1 MSENNKIKRF
11 TSRSAALAYQTCKR
25 KRYYAYHWGQHG
37 LSSEAIDL
45 FLETGTSIHRGLQ
58 NLLEHCRLEH
68 PDGSF
73 EEQCINQSVE
83 LAINLFRED
92 ISKASIS
99 LKETEF
105 AQAGWIIAEHECL
118 IEGLIRAFAIK
129 RLPTLL
135 RDYEILK
142 VEFDEIFYEFSN
154 IVFWQNKADGEF
166 LAFSDNTDYSNIW
179 EHNRIPLGIIVL
191 SIKTASEYADN
202 TIRNLL
208 TDMQGNS
215 EWAAAQAR
223 LDREFESY
231 KEMINGLSYEEILEL
246 RKEHSSYTKYYQW
259 CLENDQKPKVYAVQY
274 EHLVTGEWRDD
285 DKTGLRKRRSFLV
298 HPYKLSVMGTFSV
311 FGNTSVT
318 SPSTDYKW
326 KVNPGRQPKGWERIN
341 IWEDVGILNWI
352 NMLASG
358 QVQPEEGDPLEN
370 IIRTS
375 ELIFRD
381 RNDGAQLKEWY
392 ESTKYQEELIAKNLD
407 ILETHAEWA
416 KKNNNWKL
424 FETALNQLFPKETQ
438 TCWNYYGRHCE
449 YARICHEMYNINDLV
464 TANILVPR
472 SPHHEPEKLYHIE
485 RGFLKKC

>member
-11 TSRSAALAYQTCKR
+11 TSRSAALTYQTCKR
-25 KRYYAYHWGQHG
+25 KRYYAYHWGNHG

-45 FLETGTSIHRGLQ
+45 FLETGTAIHRGLQ

-68 PDGSF
+68 PDGAF
-73 EEQCINQSVE
+73 EEQCVNQSVE

-99 LKETEF
+99 LKETET
-105 AQAGWIIAEHECL
+105 AQAAWIIAEHECL

-129 RLPTLL
+129 RLPNLL
-135 RDYEILK
+135 NEYEILS
-142 VEFDEIFYEFSN
+142 VEKDEIFYEFSN
-154 IVFWQNKADGEF
+154 EVFWQSKADAEF
-166 LAFSDNTDYSNIW
+166 LTKDYS
-179 EHNRIPLGIIVL
+179 LGVVVC

-215 EWAAAQAR
+215 EWASVQAR
-223 LDREFESY
+223 LLREFEVFKARYDEATPKELLNNSY
-231 KEMINGLSYEEILEL
+231 HKYFVWCMIHNV
-246 RKEHSSYTKYYQW
+246 
-259 CLENDQKPKVYAVQY
+259 KPKVYAVQY

-298 HPYKLSVMGTFSV
+298 HPYKLSMMGTFSV

-326 KVNPGRQPKGWERIN
+326 KVNAGRQPKGWEKIN

-352 NMLASG
+352 NMLATG

-381 RNDGAQLKEWY
+381 RNDGAQLKEWH

-407 ILETHAEWA
+407 ILESHAEWA
-416 KKNNNWKL
+416 RKNNNWKL

-449 YARICHEMYNINDLV
+449 YARICHEMYNINDLIS
-464 TANILVPR
+464 ANILVNR
-472 SPHHEPEKLYHIE
+472 NPHHEPEKLYHIE
-485 RGFLKKC
+485 RGFIKE

>member
-1 MSENNKIKRF
+1 MENKIKRF

-25 KRYYAYHWGQHG
+25 KRFYAYHWGNHG

-45 FLETGTSIHRGLQ
+45 YLETGTSIHRGLQ

-99 LKETEF
+99 LKDTEY
-105 AQAGWIIAEHECL
+105 AQASWIIAEHECL

-129 RLPTLL
+129 RLPSLL
-135 RDYEILK
+135 NEYEILS
-142 VEFDEIFYEFSN
+142 VEKDEIFYEFSN
-154 IVFWQNKADGEF
+154 EVFWQSKADAEF
-166 LAFSDNTDYSNIW
+166 LTKDYS
-179 EHNRIPLGIIVL
+179 LGVVVC

-215 EWAAAQAR
+215 EWASVQAR
-223 LDREFESY
+223 LLREFNEFQSIMESGNTEWIAEQV
-231 KEMINGLSYEEILEL
+231 KNNP
-246 RKEHSSYTKYYQW
+246 YTNYFIW
-259 CLENDQKPKVYAVQY
+259 CNENNQLPKVYAVQY

-298 HPYKLSVMGTFSV
+298 HPYKLSMMGTFNI
-311 FGNTSVT
+311 FGNTKVT

-326 KVNPGRQPKGWERIN
+326 KVNAGKQPKGWEKIN
-341 IWEDVGILNWI
+341 IWEDIGVLNWI
-352 NMLASG
+352 NMLAQG
-358 QVQPEEGDPLEN
+358 QVQPEEGDPLDN

-392 ESTKYQEELIAKNLD
+392 ESTKYQEEDIAYKLNELEEVAEICKRKNDWSDYELR
-407 ILETHAEWA
+407 
-416 KKNNNWKL
+416 
-424 FETALNQLFPKETQ
+424 LNQFFPKETQ

-449 YARICHEMYNINDLV
+449 YARICHEMYNINDLIN
-464 TANILVPR
+464 ANILVNR
-472 SPHHEPEKLYHIE
+472 NPHHEPEKLYHIE
-485 RGFLKKC
+485 RGFIKK